1 MTCSVCTYEWCW
13 ICSADHFDFHCQKKA
28 PVPDLNAR
36 PPSKWVLI
44 KPFVILA
51 ILYPIFCATIPMILF
66 AGLVVFMI
74 VAAHILFYDEFEGD
88 LCEKYSLGLYALGL
102 SYLLLACSLAI
113 GLFVYVIFLAIIFGG
128 PTLCYLGYLILWNE
142 SEYRWQMD
150 DYNRRY
156 NPLVT
161 S

>member
-13 ICSADHFDFHCQKKA
+13 ICSADYFNFHCQKA
-28 PVPDLNAR
+28 PAPDLNAR

-74 VAAHILFYDEFEGD
+74 VAAHILFYDEFQGESLWVI
-88 LCEKYSLGLYALGL
+88 LCFWYVLGL

-128 PTLCYLGYLILWNE
+128 PTLCYLGYQETWVE
-142 SEYRWQMD
+142 SDYYWQMH
-150 DYNRRY
+150 DYNERY
-156 NPLVT
+156 DPLTT